1 VEELFGSAR
10 RGGTDPEPSAA
21 VDLVGV
27 QTGGWM
33 VHPRAGRPSTG
44 DVAPADPEP
53 KAEPAPE
60 PEAVPQP
67 EPAPQPDHREP
78 TTEVMTV
85 VPAVQP
91 AVGRARVAYPPT
103 TPPVGVPAPVGS
115 PVTGPTIAG
124 PPVPPGVA
132 AWTAVAG
139 TSPAEWGWRRTV
151 RRLSV
156 GLVKPS
162 PSEEEKRHR
171 AAQFVVGR
179 PFSRP
184 MTLVF
189 ANPIGAAGRTVAT
202 LLTAATMSA
211 HRGGQVVA
219 WDIHGVGGAL
229 GQRAELP
236 PGATVQDLVE
246 RLAWLESG
254 HVDRR
259 ELGHFLRTQPEAFEV
274 LATAAGRDVAELSPG
289 HFARV
294 HRLLGRFYRII
305 CVDTGPDPRSPTWQ
319 AALAAADVLVVCT
332 TYDLEVANRAAWM
345 LDTLTATGRAD
356 LVANAVAVVSDV
368 DGAASPS
375 TREAVL
381 AHFAERTAATVR
393 IPSEKRLRRRR
404 VGFKELPGTTRH
416 AWLYACASM
425 IDGLAIVEG
434 NGK

>member
-33 VHPRAGRPSTG
+33 VHPRAGRPFTEDLPP
-44 DVAPADPEP
+44 DVPEP
-53 KAEPAPE
+53 EAEPAPE
-60 PEAVPQP
+60 PEP
-67 EPAPQPDHREP
+67 EVAPKSGPSDA

-85 VPAVQP
+85 VPAERP
-91 AVGRARVAYPPT
+91 AVGRARVAYPPAAA
-103 TPPVGVPAPVGS
+103 PVAAPAPVG
-115 PVTGPTIAG
+115 PALTGPSIAG
-124 PPVPPGVA
+124 APAPPGVA
-132 AWTAVAG
+132 SWTAVTG

-162 PSEEEKRHR
+162 AGDGEKRHR

-184 MTLVF
+184 MTVVF
-189 ANPIGAAGRTVAT
+189 ANPIGGAGTTVAT

-211 HRGGQVVA
+211 HRGGHVVA
-219 WDIHGVGGAL
+219 WDIHGVGQAL

-274 LATAAGRDVAELSPG
+274 LATAAGRDVAQLSPA

-294 HRLLGRFYRII
+294 HRLLSRFYRII
-305 CVDTGPDPRSPTWQ
+305 CIDTGPDPRSPTWQ
-319 AALAAADVLVVCT
+319 AAMAAADVLVVCT
-332 TYDLEVANRAAWM
+332 TYDLGVANRAAWM
-345 LDTLTATGRAD
+345 LDTLVATGRAD
-356 LVANAVAVVSDV
+356 LVENAVVVVSDV
-368 DGAASPS
+368 DGGVPQP
-375 TREAVL
+375 TRDAVI
-381 AHFAERTAATVR
+381 AHFVERTAATVP
-393 IPSEKRLRRRR
+393 IPSEKRLRRQR
-404 VGFKELPGTTRH
+404 VGFKELPVTTRH

-425 IDGLAIVEG
+425 VDGLAIVEG
-434 NGK
+434 NRK